1 MGCCASRQP
10 NPAPPRST
18 SRSRSR
24 HHGQPAHSAPLG
36 SPLDGNNVIPT
47 QDAPGSSTTHGRSAR
62 SAAARQAPHLPLG
75 QRFNQPIR
83 PPSEPW
89 EASRPRSKRQIDR
102 DRDEF
107 WETRV
112 TGREEIW
119 RALKLVVEMLDV
131 ELETAQEVLN
141 ASGITVPTGECC
153 EPWWVAGLVAL
164 MEKRLRL

>member
-1 MGCCASRQP
+1 MGCCSSRQRPEPASRQP
-10 NPAPPRST
+10 SVAPPRS
-18 SRSRSR
+18 SRLRTR
-24 HHGQPAHSAPLG
+24 HRPPAPLG

-47 QDAPGSSTTHGRSAR
+47 QEVPGSSTTHGRSAR
-62 SAAARQAPHLPLG
+62 SAAARGAPHLPLG

-83 PPSEPW
+83 RPSEPW

-119 RALKLVVEMLDV
+119 RALKLAVEMLDV
-131 ELETAQEVLN
+131 ELGTAQEILN
-141 ASGITVPTGECC
+141 ASGITVPTGESG
-153 EPWWVAGLVAL
+153 EPW
-164 MEKRLRL
+164 